1 MIMADTSALLAFVDR
16 DTEEH
21 GDVRSFIDD
30 NSERLIVSPLVL
42 AEIDYMIATRLG
54 VDAEIE
60 FLEDVSVGRYQ
71 LASFTDNDMATAL
84 GLVRQYKD
92 LDIGVTDASIAAIAA
107 RHRTTS
113 ILTLDQHF
121 RAIRPLN
128 GDEAFTILPA
138 DQ

>member
-1 MIMADTSALLAFVDR
+1 MIMADTSGLLAFVDR
-16 DTEEH
+16 DAEEH
-21 GDVRSFIDD
+21 EDVRSFIDD

-42 AEIDYMIATRLG
+42 AEI
-54 VDAEIE
+54 E

-71 LASFTDNDMATAL
+71 LASFTDGDMTTAL

-107 RHRTTS
+107 RHGTSS

-128 GDEAFTILPA
+128 GVEAFTILPA
-138 DQ
+138 DL

>member
-1 MIMADTSALLAFVDR
+1 MA
-16 DTEEH
+16 E
-21 GDVRSFIDD
+21 
-30 NSERLIVSPLVL
+30 VL
-42 AEIDYMIATRLG
+42 AEIDYVIAARLG

-60 FLEDVSVGRYQ
+60 FLVDVDVGRYQ
-71 LASFTDNDMATAL
+71 LASFTDGDMATAL

-107 RHRTTS
+107 RHGTTS
-113 ILTLDQHF
+113 ILTLDQRF

-138 DQ
+138 DLQPPTAQCEYDPDN